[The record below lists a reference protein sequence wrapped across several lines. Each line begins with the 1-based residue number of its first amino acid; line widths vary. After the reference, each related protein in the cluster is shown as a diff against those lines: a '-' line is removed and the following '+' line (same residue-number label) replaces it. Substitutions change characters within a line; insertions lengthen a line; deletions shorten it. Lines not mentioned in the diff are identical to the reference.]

1 MLAKL
6 DPRQTY
12 HCPTCEHPLR
22 VSGLGRHRVYFEL
35 TDQRL
40 DDPVMDRMCPG
51 CKQSLPGK

>member
-1 MLAKL
+1 
-6 DPRQTY
+6 
-12 HCPTCEHPLR
+12 